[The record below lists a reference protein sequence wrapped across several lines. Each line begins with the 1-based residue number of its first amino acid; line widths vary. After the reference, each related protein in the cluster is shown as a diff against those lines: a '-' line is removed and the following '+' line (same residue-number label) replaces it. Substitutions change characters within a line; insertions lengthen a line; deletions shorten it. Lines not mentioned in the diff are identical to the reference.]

1 MAVTDIK
8 EITNQEYENIWYD
21 RGPALS
27 YNALYTFCL
36 GARGTGKTFN
46 YKCWAITK
54 ETQTVW
60 IRRTDEDIKD
70 IANEGKFLAD
80 LIAEGIIKP
89 DEIDDYK
96 IKDRILY
103 YQNNPKIFFV
113 GLSTS
118 ARKKSQSYHNV
129 DLIVYDEFIEKEQ
142 RRYLT
147 GEVELFLE
155 LYETVNR
162 LRLDGR
168 KEVRAIFIANKV
180 SFVNPFFSYWN
191 ILPFEQRFK
200 TFENGL
206 ILVENYSNTK
216 FAELKKST
224 KFGRLIDGTKYGD
237 YAIDNMVWQDDNAL
251 IEQKPQD
258 TKILCNIHFQDRF
271 IGIWGNEEMVYV
283 TPEHNKQVRTFG
295 LKYQCKTHEIP
306 MTFTSYPLKMLK
318 ELYLVGRLRFADTTC
333 KNVIFSLMQTEMLK

>member
-1 MAVTDIK
+1 MTSTIK
-8 EITNQEYENIWYD
+8 EITKQEYNSIWYD

-46 YKCWAITK
+46 YKCWALSK
-54 ETQTVW
+54 DTQTVW

-70 IANEGKFLAD
+70 IANEEKFLSD
-80 LIAEGIIKP
+80 VIAEGIISP
-89 DEIDDYK
+89 DEIEDYK

-103 YQNNPKIFFV
+103 HCGLPKIFFV

-118 ARKKSQSYHNV
+118 ARKKSQSYHNA
-129 DLIVYDEFIEKEQ
+129 DLIVFDEFIEKDQ
-142 RRYLT
+142 RKYLT

-162 LRLDGR
+162 LRIDGR

-200 TFENGL
+200 TFKDGL
-206 ILVENYSNTK
+206 ILVENYSNNK
-216 FAELKKST
+216 FAEIKKTT
-224 KFGRLIDGTKYGD
+224 KFGKLINGTKYGD
-237 YAIDNMVWQDDNAL
+237 YAIDNLVWQDDNAL
-251 IEQKPQD
+251 IEDRPANSK
-258 TKILCNIHFQDRF
+258 LLANIHFMDNF
-271 IGIWGNEEMVYV
+271 IGIWSTEDTVYI
-283 TPEHNKQVRTFG
+283 TPEHNKQIYTFG
-295 LKYQCKTHEIP
+295 LKYQCKTNEIP
-306 MTFTSYPLKMLK
+306 MTFSSYPLKMIK
-318 ELYLVGRLRFADTTC
+318 EMYLIGRLRFADTTC
-333 KNVIFSLMQTEMLK
+333 KNVIFSLLQTETLK